1 MIIKKVTYVH
11 LDQDDVKQAI
21 TMYLNKVLSIKLTKI
36 PEITCTQAWNF
47 TITSEEIE

>member
-21 TMYLNKVLSIKLTKI
+21 TNYIGKVLPINLNKI

-47 TITSEEIE
+47 TVTSEEIE